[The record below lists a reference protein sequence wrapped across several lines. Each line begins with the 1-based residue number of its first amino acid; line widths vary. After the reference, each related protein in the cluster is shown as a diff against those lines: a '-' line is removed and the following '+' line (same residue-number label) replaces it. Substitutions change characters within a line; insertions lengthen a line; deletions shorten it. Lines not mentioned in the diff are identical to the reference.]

1 MVERYDRATLL
12 EEVWSEPVQAV
23 APRYGLSDV
32 GLKKLCTRLQIPTPP
47 RGHWAKVKAG
57 KRVSPRPKL
66 REYTGHPGYL
76 YRPAAAPSVQ
86 DSAAEI
92 VDSRLQRVLNFERQP
107 ENQIVVPERIKV
119 WHPVVTAA
127 REALVRPII
136 DQRGMPQTHGNG
148 LNISVSAAL
157 QDRSLKVADSL
168 LKALEKRGYTV
179 QQGKHRFEVKM
190 FGIPLRLR
198 LYEPS
203 LRSEFVPSAAQ
214 LAEKAKSGWSYWPKW
229 QFTPSGRLQV
239 MADDGYGGKI
249 TDSDRHSVEQQLNK
263 LIGLMAN
270 RAVGF
275 LISNERQAVEDAER
289 QRVRDI
295 ALERKRRQDAE
306 KQRLAKLE
314 VDAQNWRRAQAIREY
329 LNALEQS
336 AERQELS
343 MEQLELLRWGHAKA
357 DWIDPLK
364 PGVVD
369 VLDEE
374 IVIPR

>member
-1 MVERYDRATLL
+1 MG
-12 EEVWSEPVQAV
+12 P
-23 APRYGLSDV
+23 
-32 GLKKLCTRLQIPTPP
+32 TR
-47 RGHWAKVKAG
+47 
-57 KRVSPRPKL
+57 
-66 REYTGHPGYL
+66 ETGHPSYL
-76 YRPAAAPSVQ
+76 NRPAEQPSLQ
-86 DSAAEI
+86 AQAAEA
-92 VDSRLQRVLNFERQP
+92 VDSRLQRVLTFEQQP
-107 ENQIVVPERIKV
+107 ENQIVVPERIKA
-119 WHPVVTAA
+119 WHPIVAAA
-127 REALVRPII
+127 REALARPII
-136 DQRGMPQTHGNG
+136 DQRGMPQTSGNG

-157 QDRSLKVADSL
+157 QGRALKVADSL

-179 QQGKHRFEVKM
+179 QQGKHRFEVVM
-190 FGIPLRLR
+190 FGDALRLR
-198 LYEPS
+198 FYEPS
-203 LRSEFVPSAAQ
+203 LRSDYVPSAAQ

-263 LIGLMAN
+263 LIGLMAT

-275 LISNERQAVEDAER
+275 LISNERQAIEDAER

-314 VDAQNWRRAQAIREY
+314 IDAQNWRRARAIREY

-336 AERQELS
+336 AEQQKPS
-343 MEQLELLRWGHAKA
+343 TEQLELLRWGHAKA
-357 DWIDPLK
+357 DWLDPLK
-364 PGVVD
+364 PGVMD

>member
-1 MVERYDRATLL
+1 
-12 EEVWSEPVQAV
+12 
-23 APRYGLSDV
+23 
-32 GLKKLCTRLQIPTPP
+32 
-47 RGHWAKVKAG
+47 
-57 KRVSPRPKL
+57 
-66 REYTGHPGYL
+66 
-76 YRPAAAPSVQ
+76 
-86 DSAAEI
+86 
-92 VDSRLQRVLNFERQP
+92 
-107 ENQIVVPERIKV
+107 
-119 WHPVVTAA
+119 
-127 REALVRPII
+127 
-136 DQRGMPQTHGNG
+136 
-148 LNISVSAAL
+148 
-157 QDRSLKVADSL
+157 
-168 LKALEKRGYTV
+168 
-179 QQGKHRFEVKM
+179 M
-190 FGIPLRLR
+190 FGDDLRLR

-203 LRSEFVPSAAQ
+203 LRSDYVPSAAQ
-214 LAEKAKSGWSYWPKW
+214 LAEKAKGGWSYWPKW

-263 LIGLMAN
+263 LVGLMAT

-275 LISNERQAVEDAER
+275 LISNERQAIEDAER

-336 AERQELS
+336 AERHELS
-343 MEQLELLRWGHAKA
+343 AEQLELLRWGHAKA

-364 PGVVD
+364 PGVAD
-369 VLDEE
+369 VIDEE

>member
-1 MVERYDRATLL
+1 MVDLYDRAKLL
-12 EEVWSEPVQAV
+12 DEVWSEPVQAV
-23 APRYGLSDV
+23 APRFGLSDV
-32 GLKKLCTRLQIPTPP
+32 GLKKLCSRLQIPTPP
-47 RGHWAKVKAG
+47 RGYWAKVKSG
-57 KRVSPRPKL
+57 KRVPTRPKL
-66 REYTGHPGYL
+66 REYTGHPSHL
-76 YRPAAAPSVQ
+76 YRPAEQSSVL
-86 DSAAEI
+86 DPVAEV
-92 VDSRLQRVLNFERQP
+92 VDSRLQRVLTFEQQL

-119 WHPVVTAA
+119 WHPVVAA
-127 REALVRPII
+127 ASEALARPII
-136 DQRGMPQTHGNG
+136 DQRGMPQTSGNG

-157 QDRSLKVADSL
+157 QSRALKVADTL
-168 LKALEKRGYTV
+168 LKALEKRGYAV
-179 QQGKHRFEVKM
+179 QQGKHRFEVVM
-190 FGIPLRLR
+190 FGHAVRLR
-198 LYEPS
+198 FYEPS
-203 LRSEFVPSAAQ
+203 LRSDYKPSAAQ

-263 LIGLMAN
+263 LIGSMSA

-275 LISNERQAVEDAER
+275 LVRSERQAIEDAER

-295 ALERKRRQDAE
+295 VLERKRRQDTE

-314 VDAQNWRRAQAIREY
+314 VDAQNWRRAQGIREY
-329 LNALEQS
+329 LNALEQTT
-336 AERQELS
+336 EGHELS
-343 MEQLELLRWGHAKA
+343 AEQLELLRWGRAKA

-364 PGVVD
+364 QGVAD

>member
-12 EEVWSEPVQAV
+12 GEVWSEPVQVV

-47 RGHWAKVKAG
+47 RGYWAKLKAG
-57 KRVSPRPKL
+57 KRVPPRPKL
-66 REYTGHPGYL
+66 REYTDHPSYL
-76 YRPAAAPSVQ
+76 YRPAGQPSVQ
-86 DSAAEI
+86 DPVAEV
-92 VDSRLQRVLNFERQP
+92 VDSRLQRVLTFEQQP
-107 ENQIVVPERIKV
+107 ENQIVVPERIMV
-119 WHPVVTAA
+119 LHPVVAAA

-136 DQRGMPQTHGNG
+136 DQRGMPQTRGNG
-148 LNISVSAAL
+148 LNISVSPAL
-157 QDRSLKVADSL
+157 QSRALKVADTL

-179 QQGKHRFEVKM
+179 QQGKHQVEVVM
-190 FGIPLRLR
+190 FGDALRLR
-198 LYEPS
+198 LFEPS
-203 LRSEFVPSAAQ
+203 LRSPYEPTAKELAA
-214 LAEKAKSGWSYWPKW
+214 KAKGEWSYWAKW
-229 QFTPSGRLQV
+229 LFTPSGRLQV

-249 TDSDRHSVEQQLNK
+249 VDLDSRPVELQLNK
-263 LIGLMAN
+263 LIGLMAA
-270 RAVGF
+270 RAVEF
-275 LISNERQAVEDAER
+275 LVRNERQAIEDAER
-289 QRVRDI
+289 QRIRDI
-295 ALERKRRQDAE
+295 TLERKRRQDAE

-314 VDAQNWRRAQAIREY
+314 VDAQNWRRAQALREY

>member
-1 MVERYDRATLL
+1 MVELYDRAKLL
-12 EEVWSEPVQAV
+12 DEVWSEPVQAV

-32 GLKKLCTRLQIPTPP
+32 GLKKLCSRLQIATPP
-47 RGHWAKVKAG
+47 RGYWAKVKSG
-57 KRVSPRPKL
+57 KRVHPRPKL
-66 REYTGHPGYL
+66 REYTGHPSYL
-76 YRPAAAPSVQ
+76 YRPAGQPSTQ
-86 DSAAEI
+86 DPVAEV
-92 VDSRLQRVLNFERQP
+92 VDSRLQRVLTFEQLP
-107 ENQIVVPERIKV
+107 ENQIVVPDRIKV
-119 WHPVVTAA
+119 WHPVVAAA
-127 REALVRPII
+127 REALARPII
-136 DQRGMPQTHGNG
+136 DQRGMPQTRGDG

-157 QDRSLKVADSL
+157 QDRALKVADSL

-179 QQGKHRFEVKM
+179 QQGKHRFEVMM
-190 FGIPLRLR
+190 FGIALRLR

-203 LRSEFVPSAAQ
+203 LRSNYVPSAAQ
-214 LAEKAKSGWSYWPKW
+214 IAEKAKSGWSYWPKW

-249 TDSDRHSVEQQLNK
+249 TDSDRHAVEQQLNK
-263 LIGLMAN
+263 LIGLMAT

-275 LISNERQAVEDAER
+275 LISNERQAIEDAER

-295 ALERKRRQDAE
+295 VLERKCRQDAE

-314 VDAQNWRRAQAIREY
+314 VDAQNWRRAQTIREY

-336 AERQELS
+336 AEQQKLS
-343 MEQLELLRWGHAKA
+343 TEQLELLRWGHAKA

>member
-66 REYTGHPGYL
+66 REYTGYPGYL

>member
-12 EEVWSEPVQAV
+12 EEVWSEPVQVV

-66 REYTGHPGYL
+66 REYTGYPGYL

-92 VDSRLQRVLNFERQP
+92 VDTRLQRVLNFERQP

-148 LNISVSAAL
+148 LNISVSPAL
-157 QDRSLKVADSL
+157 QSRALKVADTL

-179 QQGKHRFEVKM
+179 RQGQHRVEILM
-190 FGIPLRLR
+190 FGHVLHLRLF
-198 LYEPS
+198 EAS
-203 LRSEFVPSAAQ
+203 LRSAYEPTAKERAAQ
-214 LAEKAKSGWSYWPKW
+214 AKGEWSYWAKW

-239 MADDGYGGKI
+239 LVNEGYGGKI
-249 TDSDRHSVEQQLNK
+249 VDSDSRPVELQLNT
-263 LIGLMAN
+263 LVGLMAS
-270 RAVGF
+270 RAVEF
-275 LISNERQAVEDAER
+275 LVRSERQAIEDAER
-289 QRVRDI
+289 QRVREA

-329 LNALEQS
+329 LNALEES
-336 AERQELS
+336 AERHEHS
-343 MEQLELLRWGHAKA
+343 MEQLELLRWGRAKA

>member
-12 EEVWSEPVQAV
+12 EEVWSEPVQVV

-47 RGHWAKVKAG
+47 RGHWAKVKAS

-66 REYTGHPGYL
+66 REYTGYPGYL
-76 YRPAAAPSVQ
+76 YRPSAQPSVQ
-86 DSAAEI
+86 DPAAGV
-92 VDSRLQRVLNFERQP
+92 VDSRLQRVLSFEQQP

-127 REALVRPII
+127 REALLRPFI
-136 DQRGMPQTHGNG
+136 DQRGMPQTRGNG
-148 LNISVSAAL
+148 LNISVSPAL
-157 QDRSLKVADSL
+157 QSRALKVVDTL

-179 QQGKHRFEVKM
+179 QQGQHRVEILI
-190 FGIPLRLR
+190 FGHVLHLRLF
-198 LYEPS
+198 EAS
-203 LRSEFVPSAAQ
+203 LRSQYEPTAKELAAQ
-214 LAEKAKSGWSYWPKW
+214 AKGEWSFWAKW

-239 MADDGYGGKI
+239 LVNEGYGGKI
-249 TDSDRHSVEQQLNK
+249 VDSDSRPVELQLNK
-263 LIGLMAN
+263 LVGLMAA
-270 RAVGF
+270 RAVEF
-275 LISNERQAVEDAER
+275 LVREERQAVEDAER

-295 ALERKRRQDAE
+295 ALEGKRRQDAE

-314 VDAQNWRRAQAIREY
+314 IDAQNWKRAQVIREY

-364 PGVVD
+364 PDVVD

>member
-1 MVERYDRATLL
+1 MVELYDRAQLL
-12 EEVWSEPVQAV
+12 EEVWSEPVQVV

-32 GLKKLCTRLQIPTPP
+32 GLKKLCSRLQIPTPP
-47 RGHWAKVKAG
+47 RGYWAKVKAG
-57 KRVSPRPKL
+57 KRVHPRPKL
-66 REYTGHPGYL
+66 REYAGQPGYL
-76 YRPAAAPSVQ
+76 YRPAGQPSLQALV
-86 DSAAEI
+86 AEV
-92 VDSRLQRVLNFERQP
+92 VDSRLQQVLTFEQQP

-119 WHPVVTAA
+119 WHPVVAAA
-127 REALVRPII
+127 RDALARPII
-136 DQRGMPQTHGNG
+136 DKRGMPQTPGNG
-148 LNISVSAAL
+148 LNISVSPAL
-157 QDRSLKVADSL
+157 QGRALKVANTL
-168 LKALEKRGYTV
+168 LKALEKRGYVV
-179 QQGKHRFEVKM
+179 QQGKHQVEIVM
-190 FGIPLRLR
+190 FGDALRLR

-203 LRSEFVPSAAQ
+203 LRSDYVPSAAQ
-214 LAEKAKSGWSYWPKW
+214 LAEKAKGGWSYWPKW

-263 LIGLMAN
+263 LIDLMAT

-275 LISNERQAVEDAER
+275 LIRNERQAIEDAER
-289 QRVRDI
+289 QRIRDI
-295 ALERKRRQDAE
+295 VLERKRRQDAE

-336 AERQELS
+336 AEQQKLS
-343 MEQLELLRWGHAKA
+343 TEQLELLRWGHAKA

-364 PGVVD
+364 TGVVD

>member
-1 MVERYDRATLL
+1 MVELYDRAKLL
-12 EEVWSEPVQAV
+12 GEVWSGPVQAV

-32 GLKKLCTRLQIPTPP
+32 GLKKLCSRLQIPTPS

-76 YRPAAAPSVQ
+76 YRPVGQPSPQAQATEV
-86 DSAAEI
+86 
-92 VDSRLQRVLNFERQP
+92 VDSRLQQVLTFEQQP

-119 WHPVVTAA
+119 WHPVVAAA
-127 REALVRPII
+127 RDALVRPII
-136 DQRGMPQTHGNG
+136 DKRGMPQTHGNG

-157 QDRSLKVADSL
+157 QSRALRVADTL
-168 LKALEKRGYTV
+168 LKALEKRGYIV
-179 QQGKHRFEVKM
+179 QQGEHQVEVVM
-190 FGIPLRLR
+190 FGDALRLR

-203 LRSEFVPSAAQ
+203 LRSDYVPSAAQ
-214 LAEKAKSGWSYWPKW
+214 LAEKAKGGWSYWPKW
-229 QFTPSGRLQV
+229 QFTPSGRLQA

-263 LIGLMAN
+263 LVGLMAT

-275 LISNERQAVEDAER
+275 LVRNERQAIEDAER

-295 ALERKRRQDAE
+295 ELERKRRQDAE

-329 LNALEQS
+329 LIALEES
-336 AERQELS
+336 AERHEHS
-343 MEQLELLRWGHAKA
+343 MEQLELLRWGRAKA

>member
-1 MVERYDRATLL
+1 MVERYDRAKLL
-12 EEVWSEPVQAV
+12 EEVWAEPVQVV

-32 GLKKLCTRLQIPTPP
+32 GLKKLCSRLQIPTPP

-76 YRPAAAPSVQ
+76 YRTVAPT
-86 DSAAEI
+86 SAQNPVAEV
-92 VDSRLQRVLNFERQP
+92 VDSRLQRVLSFEQQP
-107 ENQIVVPERIKV
+107 ENQIVVPERIKA
-119 WHPVVTAA
+119 WHPVVAAA

-148 LNISVSAAL
+148 LNISVSPAL
-157 QDRSLKVADSL
+157 QSRALKVADTL

-179 QQGKHRFEVKM
+179 QQGNHRVEILM
-190 FGIPLRLR
+190 FGHVLHLRLF
-198 LYEPS
+198 EAS
-203 LRSEFVPSAAQ
+203 LRSQYEPTAKELAAQ
-214 LAEKAKSGWSYWPKW
+214 AKGEWSYWAKW

-239 MADDGYGGKI
+239 LVNEGYGGKI
-249 TDSDRHSVEQQLNK
+249 VDSDSRPVEFQLNK
-263 LIGLMAN
+263 LVGLMAT
-270 RAVGF
+270 RAVEF
-275 LISNERQAVEDAER
+275 LVRNELQAIEDAER
-289 QRVRDI
+289 QRVREA

-314 VDAQNWRRAQAIREY
+314 VDAQNWRRAQVIREY
-329 LNALEQS
+329 LNALEES
-336 AERQELS
+336 AERHEHS
-343 MEQLELLRWGHAKA
+343 MEQLELLRWGRAKA
-357 DWIDPLK
+357 DWIDPLE

>member
-1 MVERYDRATLL
+1 MVERYDRAKLL
-12 EEVWSEPVQAV
+12 EEVWAEPVQVV

-32 GLKKLCTRLQIPTPP
+32 GLKKLCSRLQIPTPP

-76 YRPAAAPSVQ
+76 YRTVAPT
-86 DSAAEI
+86 SAQNPVAEV
-92 VDSRLQRVLNFERQP
+92 VDSRLQRVLSFEQQP
-107 ENQIVVPERIKV
+107 ENQIVVPERIKA
-119 WHPVVTAA
+119 WHPVVAAA

-148 LNISVSAAL
+148 LNISVSTAL
-157 QDRSLKVADSL
+157 QSRALKVADTL

-179 QQGKHRFEVKM
+179 KQGNHRVEILM
-190 FGIPLRLR
+190 FGHVLHLRLF
-198 LYEPS
+198 EAS
-203 LRSEFVPSAAQ
+203 LRSQYEPTAKELAA
-214 LAEKAKSGWSYWPKW
+214 KAKGEWSYWAKW

-239 MADDGYGGKI
+239 LVNEGYGGKI
-249 TDSDRHSVEQQLNK
+249 VDSDSRPVEFQLNK
-263 LIGLMAN
+263 LVGLMAT
-270 RAVGF
+270 RAVEF
-275 LISNERQAVEDAER
+275 LVRNERQAIEDAER
-289 QRVRDI
+289 QRVREA

-329 LNALEQS
+329 LNALEES
-336 AERQELS
+336 AERHEHS
-343 MEQLELLRWGHAKA
+343 MEQLELLRWGRAKA

>member
-1 MVERYDRATLL
+1 
-12 EEVWSEPVQAV
+12 VQVV

-32 GLKKLCTRLQIPTPP
+32 GLKKLCTRLQLPTPP

-57 KRVSPRPKL
+57 KRVPPRPKL
-66 REYTGHPGYL
+66 REYTGYPGYL

-86 DSAAEI
+86 DSAAEV

-119 WHPVVTAA
+119 WHPAVTAA
-127 REALVRPII
+127 REALGRPFI
-136 DQRGMPQTHGNG
+136 DQRGMPQTRGNG
-148 LNISVSAAL
+148 LNISVSPAL
-157 QDRSLKVADSL
+157 QSRALRVADTL

-179 QQGKHRFEVKM
+179 QQGQHRVEILM
-190 FGIPLRLR
+190 FGHVLHLRLF
-198 LYEPS
+198 EAS
-203 LRSEFVPSAAQ
+203 LRSQYEPTAKELAAQ
-214 LAEKAKSGWSYWPKW
+214 AKGEWSYWVKW

-239 MADDGYGGKI
+239 LVNEGYGGKI
-249 TDSDRHSVEQQLNK
+249 VDSDSRPVELQLNK
-263 LIGLMAN
+263 LVGLMAT
-270 RAVGF
+270 RAVEF
-275 LISNERQAVEDAER
+275 LVRNERQAIEDAER
-289 QRVRDI
+289 QRVREA

-306 KQRLAKLE
+306 KQPLAKLE

-336 AERQELS
+336 AERHEHT
-343 MEQLELLRWGHAKA
+343 MEQLELLRWGRAKA

-364 PGVVD
+364 PDVVD

>member
-1 MVERYDRATLL
+1 MVERYDRAKLL
-12 EEVWSEPVQAV
+12 EDVWAEPVQVV

-32 GLKKLCTRLQIPTPP
+32 GLKKLCSRLQIPTPP

-76 YRPAAAPSVQ
+76 YRTAAPT
-86 DSAAEI
+86 SAKNPVAEV
-92 VDSRLQRVLNFERQP
+92 VDSRLQRVLRFEQQP
-107 ENQIVVPERIKV
+107 ENQIVVPERIKA
-119 WHPVVTAA
+119 WHPVVAAA

-148 LNISVSAAL
+148 LNISVSPAL
-157 QDRSLKVADSL
+157 QSRALKVADTL

-179 QQGKHRFEVKM
+179 QQGNHRVEILM
-190 FGIPLRLR
+190 FGHVLHLRLF
-198 LYEPS
+198 EAS
-203 LRSEFVPSAAQ
+203 LRSQYEPTAKELAAQ
-214 LAEKAKSGWSYWPKW
+214 AKGEWSYWAKW

-239 MADDGYGGKI
+239 LVNEGYGGKI
-249 TDSDRHSVEQQLNK
+249 VDSDSRPVELQLNK
-263 LIGLMAN
+263 LVGLMAT
-270 RAVGF
+270 RAVEF
-275 LISNERQAVEDAER
+275 LVRNERQAIEDAER
-289 QRVRDI
+289 QRVREA

-329 LNALEQS
+329 LNALEQH
-336 AERQELS
+336 AERHEPS
-343 MEQLELLRWGHAKA
+343 GEQLELLLWGRAKA

>member
-1 MVERYDRATLL
+1 MVERYDRAKLL
-12 EEVWSEPVQAV
+12 EEVWSEPVQLV

-57 KRVSPRPKL
+57 KRVSPCPKL
-66 REYTGHPGYL
+66 REYTGYPGYL
-76 YRPAAAPSVQ
+76 YRPAATPSVQ

-92 VDSRLQRVLNFERQP
+92 VDTRLQRVLNFERQP

-148 LNISVSAAL
+148 LNISVSPAL
-157 QDRSLKVADSL
+157 QSRALKVADTL

-179 QQGKHRFEVKM
+179 RQGQHRVEILM
-190 FGIPLRLR
+190 FGHVLHLRLF
-198 LYEPS
+198 EAS
-203 LRSEFVPSAAQ
+203 LRSQYEPTAKELAAQ
-214 LAEKAKSGWSYWPKW
+214 AKGEWSYWAKW

-239 MADDGYGGKI
+239 LVNEGYGGKI
-249 TDSDRHSVEQQLNK
+249 FDSDSRPVELQLNK
-263 LIGLMAN
+263 LVGLMAT
-270 RAVGF
+270 RAVEF
-275 LISNERQAVEDAER
+275 LVRNERQAIEDAER
-289 QRVRDI
+289 QRVREA

-336 AERQELS
+336 AERHEHT
-343 MEQLELLRWGHAKA
+343 MEQLELLRWGRAKA

-364 PGVVD
+364 PDVVD

>member
-1 MVERYDRATLL
+1 MVELYDRAKLL
-12 EEVWSEPVQAV
+12 DEVWSKPVQAV
-23 APRYGLSDV
+23 SPRYGLSDV
-32 GLKKLCTRLQIPTPP
+32 GLKKLCSRLQIPTPP
-47 RGHWAKVKAG
+47 RGYWAKVKAG
-57 KRVSPRPKL
+57 KRVYPRPKL

-76 YRPAAAPSVQ
+76 YRPAEQPSLQTQAVE
-86 DSAAEI
+86 A
-92 VDSRLQRVLNFERQP
+92 VDSRLQHVLTFEQQP
-107 ENQIVVPERIKV
+107 ENQIVVPERIKE
-119 WHPVVTAA
+119 WHPVVAAA
-127 REALVRPII
+127 REALARPII
-136 DQRGMPQTHGNG
+136 DQRGMPQTRGNG
-148 LNISVSAAL
+148 LNISVSVAL
-157 QDRSLKVADSL
+157 QGRALKVADSL

-179 QQGKHRFEVKM
+179 QQGKHRFEVVM
-190 FGIPLRLR
+190 FGVALRLR
-198 LYEPS
+198 FYEPS
-203 LRSEFVPSAAQ
+203 LRSDYVPSAAQ

-275 LISNERQAVEDAER
+275 LISNERQAIEDAER

-295 ALERKRRQDAE
+295 VLERKRRQDAE

-336 AERQELS
+336 AEQQKLS
-343 MEQLELLRWGHAKA
+343 TEQLELLRWGHAKA
-357 DWIDPLK
+357 DWLDPLK
-364 PGVVD
+364 PAVVD

>member
-12 EEVWSEPVQAV
+12 EEVWAEPVQVV

-66 REYTGHPGYL
+66 REYTGYPGYL

-86 DSAAEI
+86 DSAAEV

-119 WHPVVTAA
+119 WHPAVTAA
-127 REALVRPII
+127 REALGRPFI
-136 DQRGMPQTHGNG
+136 DQRGMPQTRGNG
-148 LNISVSAAL
+148 LNISVSPAL
-157 QDRSLKVADSL
+157 QSRALRVADTL

-179 QQGKHRFEVKM
+179 QQGQHRVEILM
-190 FGIPLRLR
+190 FGHVLHLRLF
-198 LYEPS
+198 EAS
-203 LRSEFVPSAAQ
+203 LRSQYEPTAKELAAQ
-214 LAEKAKSGWSYWPKW
+214 AKGEWSYWVKW

-239 MADDGYGGKI
+239 LVNEGYGGKI
-249 TDSDRHSVEQQLNK
+249 VDSDSRPVELQLNK
-263 LIGLMAN
+263 LVGLMAT
-270 RAVGF
+270 RAVEF
-275 LISNERQAVEDAER
+275 LVRNERQAIEDAER
-289 QRVRDI
+289 QRVREA

-306 KQRLAKLE
+306 KQPLAKLE

-336 AERQELS
+336 AERHEHT
-343 MEQLELLRWGHAKA
+343 MEQLELLRWGRAKA

-364 PGVVD
+364 PDVVD

>member
-1 MVERYDRATLL
+1 MVELYDRAKLL
-12 EEVWSEPVQAV
+12 DEVWSEPVQAV

-32 GLKKLCTRLQIPTPP
+32 GLKKLCSRLQIATPP
-47 RGHWAKVKAG
+47 RGYWAKVKAG
-57 KRVSPRPKL
+57 KRVHPRPKL
-66 REYTGHPGYL
+66 REFTGHPGYL
-76 YRPAAAPSVQ
+76 YRPVGQTALQAQ
-86 DSAAEI
+86 AAEV
-92 VDSRLQRVLNFERQP
+92 VDSRLQHVLTFEQQP
-107 ENQIVVPERIKV
+107 ENQIVVPERIKE
-119 WHPVVTAA
+119 WHPIVAAA
-127 REALVRPII
+127 RDALARPII
-136 DQRGMPQTHGNG
+136 DQRGLPQTRGNG

-157 QDRSLKVADSL
+157 QSRALKVADTL
-168 LKALEKRGYTV
+168 LKALEKRGYAV
-179 QQGKHRFEVKM
+179 QQGKHQVEVVM
-190 FGIPLRLR
+190 FGDALRLR
-198 LYEPS
+198 LFEPS
-203 LRSEFVPSAAQ
+203 LRSPYEPTAKDLAA
-214 LAEKAKSGWSYWPKW
+214 KAKGEWSYWAKW

-263 LIGLMAN
+263 LIGLMAT

-275 LISNERQAVEDAER
+275 LVRNERQAIEDAKR
-289 QRVRDI
+289 QRVHAI

-336 AERQELS
+336 AEQQKLS
-343 MEQLELLRWGHAKA
+343 TEQLELLRWGHAKA
-357 DWIDPLK
+357 DWLDPLK
-364 PGVVD
+364 PGVAD

>member
-12 EEVWSEPVQAV
+12 EEVWSEPVQVV

-66 REYTGHPGYL
+66 CEYTGYPGYL
-76 YRPAAAPSVQ
+76 DRPTAAPSVQ

-107 ENQIVVPERIKV
+107 ENQIVVSERINV

-127 REALVRPII
+127 REALERPFI
-136 DQRGMPQTHGNG
+136 DQRGMPQTRGNG
-148 LNISVSAAL
+148 LNISVSPAQQSRA
-157 QDRSLKVADSL
+157 LKVADAL

-179 QQGKHRFEVKM
+179 QQGQHRVEILM
-190 FGIPLRLR
+190 FGHVLHLRLF
-198 LYEPS
+198 EAS
-203 LRSEFVPSAAQ
+203 LRSAYEPTAKERAAQ
-214 LAEKAKSGWSYWPKW
+214 SKGKWSYWAKW

-239 MADDGYGGKI
+239 LVNEGYGGKI
-249 TDSDRHSVEQQLNK
+249 VDSDSRPVELQLNT
-263 LIGLMAN
+263 LVGLMAT
-270 RAVGF
+270 RAVDF
-275 LISNERQAVEDAER
+275 LVRSERQAIEAAER
-289 QRVRDI
+289 QRVLDI

-306 KQRLAKLE
+306 KQRLTKLE

-336 AERQELS
+336 AERHKLS
-343 MEQLELLRWGHAKA
+343 AEQTELLRWGRAKA